1 MVAPVQNEKLYEFYR
16 EICLDFVGSLRA
28 LSLYAQGHPESK
40 KKIDSFFQR
49 VSRYLEKRTSLTLLF
64 VSGEVIVENTAL
76 PELRGRVEK
85 FIQRLEEMKFQRLV
99 FRKGLTKEELSI
111 FLQLL
116 LPLLKSPAGAD
127 LVIAKNQGRLPHIL
141 AGSLLFDPGSQVSYE
156 EFSSALNTVHQSITT
171 FSGQLKDLF
180 SELNGPLSESKV
192 LQANKTAESMYD
204 MVKAGE
210 LPLKILIYRRSTDPD
225 PFIHAINV
233 CALSISLSKEIGL
246 EDSVIKEIGLAALL
260 HDIGLHISPSMSL
273 KETSAISLD
282 EKKLQWEHPVRGAKA
297 LLVSPGLP
305 DIVPMVAYEHHIHYD
320 GGGYPVKSVTRQ
332 PNLASMIVFIANTY
346 DNLRRNRAEGAA
358 MNLTDTLNWMD
369 RRIGT
374 HFHPLLFKKFR
385 ALAKAQV
392 QEEI

>member
-1 MVAPVQNEKLYEFYR
+1 MVAPVKNEKLYEFYR

-40 KKIDSFFQR
+40 RKIDSFFQR
-49 VSRYLEKRTSLTLLF
+49 VSIYLEERTSLTLLF
-64 VSGEVIVENTAL
+64 VSGEVVVENTAL
-76 PELRGRVEK
+76 PELRGRLEK

-99 FRKGLTKEELSI
+99 FRKGLTREELSI

-127 LVIAKNQGRLPHIL
+127 LVIAKNQGRLTHIL

-156 EFSSALNTVHQSITT
+156 EFSSALNTVHRSIIT

-180 SELNGPLSESKV
+180 SELNGPLSGSKV
-192 LQANKTAESMYD
+192 SQANKTAESMYD

-233 CALSISLSKEIGL
+233 CAISISLSKEIGL
-246 EDSVIKEIGLAALL
+246 DDSLIKEIGLAALL
-260 HDIGLHISPSMSL
+260 HDIGLHISPSKSL
-273 KETSAISLD
+273 KETAAISLD

-297 LLVSPGLP
+297 LLASPGLP

-332 PNLASMIVFIANTY
+332 TNLASMIVFIANAY

-358 MNLTDTLNWMD
+358 MNLTDALNWMD

-392 QEEI
+392 KEEI